1 MATETVRLP
10 KELQYNKYYKLPQ
23 SVQCIS
29 MATNALN
36 NNAGAGEKLEF
47 DFVSRGKMVP
57 NTLWLQYELVPTGQ
71 TIAGALIRGI
81 PFYAPLSQ
89 SSLLIGSQRFDTQN
103 SYNAVCSALV
113 DLKMNSVQKLAQAR
127 NLGIDGTQSILYGG
141 STSTS
146 GVGLDY
152 AGPLPNMLSNASN
165 QIPLA
170 WMPQVRLE
178 LTLAALSEVFVVL
191 AATSLPTSYSI
202 RNAIMHYDIIEYG
215 DDYDREILASMLD
228 ENGKLNIKTMS
239 YATSGQVIS
248 VGSSGNLEYVF
259 NTRFGSIKSLF
270 AFFPPTN
277 NTSAWQQFESFDPTN
292 ASGEISFSVAGIRY
306 PQRPISTAIN
316 KNAVIP
322 ELILALNGSQHILSA
337 QFSNDYAG
345 WILNNGATTTNT
357 VNYPNTH
364 GTFIFGSNVE
374 RLSSNDVLLSGIN
387 TQSSPIT
394 VNLNFTTATTVT
406 QSVRL
411 TVMFDAVF
419 QIDPMSK
426 TCQIIQ

>member
-228 ENGKLNIKTMS
+228 ENM
-239 YATSGQVIS
+239 
-248 VGSSGNLEYVF
+248 
-259 NTRFGSIKSLF
+259 
-270 AFFPPTN
+270 
-277 NTSAWQQFESFDPTN
+277 
-292 ASGEISFSVAGIRY
+292 
-306 PQRPISTAIN
+306 
-316 KNAVIP
+316 
-322 ELILALNGSQHILSA
+322 
-337 QFSNDYAG
+337 
-345 WILNNGATTTNT
+345 
-357 VNYPNTH
+357 
-364 GTFIFGSNVE
+364 
-374 RLSSNDVLLSGIN
+374 LL
-387 TQSSPIT
+387 Q
-394 VNLNFTTATTVT
+394 
-406 QSVRL
+406 
-411 TVMFDAVF
+411 D
-419 QIDPMSK
+419 K
-426 TCQIIQ
+426 